1 MKAQL
6 AKEYIETIDR
16 IQYGCYSE
24 KSELHYLEGQRALLH
39 AQLSE
44 LAGYQV
50 TVADALNIKYGG

>member
-6 AKEYIETIDR
+6 AREYIETIDR
-16 IQYGCYSE
+16 IQYGCY
-24 KSELHYLEGQRALLH
+24 SELHYLEGQRALLH